1 MKVSPEFNNKMK
13 RELLRHNQ
21 FFKAGQ
27 LMAILMIT
35 IPLGLSAQQEVPEDS
50 NSATVRYGD
59 KGFEFQTK
67 DDAFLL
73 QIQSRLQFRFATP
86 DDQDPVTFDDF
97 SDEKTNLFKI
107 NRARLKVGGHAFK
120 PWLKYYWEY
129 ELGQSNLL
137 DFRIMIEKWDWLS
150 FKAGQWKVEYSRERR
165 ISSGEQQMVDR
176 SIINRPFTVD
186 RQQGIEIYGHI
197 KGKGLLDFNYW
208 TAILTGTGRGSPQN
222 DDDHL
227 MYFARGQWNVL
238 GGGVDFEG
246 CDLERSS
253 APAATIAV
261 SWVTNQSPYTR
272 FSQSG
277 GGSLQGFE
285 DGEIGQYRVSQYN
298 FETAFKYQG
307 FSWQSEFHR
316 KEIKDTQNNNETTH
330 LQGYYLQAGY
340 FLNEQVSWW
349 PEPLE
354 LAFRYGNYHP
364 DTTASQPVEEEK
376 TMAVNW
382 FFKGHK
388 NKLTM
393 EVSHFDVEEPMQL
406 VSDTWRFRL
415 QWDIS
420 L

>member
-1 MKVSPEFNNKMK
+1 MREQFLRCFEFC
-13 RELLRHNQ
+13 RAVQLLP
-21 FFKAGQ
+21 F
-27 LMAILMIT
+27 LMSAVPICLC
-35 IPLGLSAQQEVPEDS
+35 AQQEQPGPDNPV
-50 NSATVRYGD
+50 VLRYGN
-59 KGFEFQTK
+59 KGFELQTA
-67 DDAFLL
+67 DNAFLL

-86 DDQDPVTFDDF
+86 DDQDPLTFEDF

-150 FKAGQWKVEYSRERR
+150 FKAGQWKVEYSRERH
-165 ISSGEQQMVDR
+165 ISSGEQQTIDR

-186 RQQGIEIYGHI
+186 RQQGVEVYGHI
-197 KGKGLLDFNYW
+197 KGKGMLDFNYW
-208 TAILTGTGRGSPQN
+208 TAVLTGTGRGGQQN

-227 MYFARGQWNVL
+227 MYFARGQWNIL
-238 GGGVDFEG
+238 GGGLDFEG
-246 CDLERSS
+246 SDLERHKT
-253 APAATIAV
+253 PAGIIAL

-272 FSQSG
+272 FSQAG

-285 DGEIGQYRVSQYN
+285 DGGPGQYRVSQYN
-298 FETAFKYQG
+298 LETAFKYSG
-307 FSWQSEFHR
+307 FSWQSEFQR
-316 KEIKDTQNNNETTH
+316 KKITDTLAGDEETN

-340 FLNEQVSWW
+340 FVNESFEWW
-349 PEPLE
+349 PQPLE
-354 LAFRYGNYHP
+354 LAVRYGNYRP
-364 DTTASQPVEEEK
+364 DRTANQSVETEK
-376 TMAVNW
+376 TMALNW
-382 FFKGHK
+382 FFNGHK

-393 EVSHFDVEEPMQL
+393 EVSFFDVEEPMMI
-406 VSDTWRFRL
+406 VTDSWRFRV